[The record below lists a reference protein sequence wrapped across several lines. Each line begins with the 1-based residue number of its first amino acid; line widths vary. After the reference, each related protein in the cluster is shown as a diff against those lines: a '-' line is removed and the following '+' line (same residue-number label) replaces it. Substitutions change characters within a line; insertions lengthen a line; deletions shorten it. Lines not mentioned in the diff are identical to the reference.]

1 MKGGDGMGEQE
12 IIGLLLQ
19 RDGKGMDEL
28 LTHYGALIRYI
39 IAPILQNVQDQE
51 DCLSEV
57 AMRVWEKIS
66 MYDAQRGSWT
76 TWLTA
81 VARNGALN
89 YKRKIP
95 IHSRT
100 TDIPANMPS
109 PESTLEDTV
118 IQQERMDAI
127 NRALQLLSP
136 KERTLFY
143 RKYYY
148 FQSTTQIAS
157 EMGTTERAV
166 EGKLYRLKKK
176 LRSILGG
183 NGYEQS

>member
-1 MKGGDGMGEQE
+1 MSEQE
-12 IIGLLLQ
+12 IIELLLQ
-19 RDGKGMDEL
+19 RAEKGLDEL

-39 IAPILQNVQDQE
+39 IGPILPNVQDQE

-57 AMRVWEKIS
+57 AMRVWEKIT

-89 YKRKIP
+89 YKRKIL
-95 IHSRT
+95 IHSGT
-100 TDIPANMPS
+100 TDIPVNIPS
-109 PESTLEDTV
+109 PESTPEDTV
-118 IQQERMDAI
+118 IRQERMDAI
-127 NRALQLLSP
+127 NRALQLLSA

-148 FQSTTQIAS
+148 FQSTAQIAS

-176 LRSILGG
+176 LRRILGG
-183 NGYEQS
+183 EGYEQS